1 MDSVW
6 GGINDW
12 LASALEVDNKKPSV
26 KLINSNPA
34 TDSLGGLG
42 RIAELHE
49 PLPLSKLQELIR
61 SHLKLSQGAL
71 QVAYGST
78 EGSERLIKTV
88 AMCAGGG
95 ASVLKGV
102 DADLYWTGEMAHVR
116 VSSISLP
123 VCHSLT
129 PSQHDVL
136 AAVAAGR
143 DVILCGHTNTERGYL
158 PTLASKLTATLKE
171 DNIATSMGT
180 EPIVNVSQSDR
191 HPLDFV

>member
-1 MDSVW
+1 MRSKWHLRYVSQEGLRKRVSDSHPVYAPHTAMDSVW

-61 SHLKLSQGAL
+61 SHLKLSPGAL

-116 VSSISLP
+116 ASSIHCPLP
-123 VCHSLT
+123 LVDSI
-129 PSQHDVL
+129 
-136 AAVAAGR
+136 AAR
-143 DVILCGHTNTERGYL
+143 RSCGCGCR
-158 PTLASKLTATLKE
+158 A
-171 DNIATSMGT
+171 
-180 EPIVNVSQSDR
+180 
-191 HPLDFV
+191 